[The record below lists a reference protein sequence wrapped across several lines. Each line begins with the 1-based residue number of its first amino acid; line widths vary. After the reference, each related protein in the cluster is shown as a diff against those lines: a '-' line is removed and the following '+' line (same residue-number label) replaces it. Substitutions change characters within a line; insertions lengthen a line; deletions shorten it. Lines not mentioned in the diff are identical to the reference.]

1 MTRDDALAL
10 DAADPLAEFRAAF
23 DVPEGLAYLDGN
35 SLGPPPRSAL
45 ARLEQAAREEWGQ
58 GLIRSWNTADWID
71 APLRVGGKIARLI
84 GARPSE
90 VVVADS
96 TTVNLFKLTAG
107 ALSLRPGRRTILTE
121 ETNFPSDGYAVQ
133 GLAALLGGR
142 VTVKAVPASELIAAI
157 DEDTAVIVL
166 THVHYKSSRR
176 WDMDAVNAAAR
187 ARGALTLWDLSH
199 TAGALVCDVTAAGCD
214 LAVGCGYKYLNGGP
228 GAPAWLYVAE
238 RHQGAITSPLA
249 GWMGHAE
256 PFAFEPS
263 YRPSRDIRGLTT
275 GTPPVLALAALEA
288 GIDLQLKADPM
299 RVEAK
304 GLALAQMFID
314 EVEACAA
321 DADLHLASP
330 RAPQQR
336 GLHVSFA
343 HPAGYA
349 VIQALADRG
358 VIGDFRA
365 PDIARFGFSPLYQ
378 SYVGVWDAA
387 QAMAQVL
394 AARAWDEPRFHA
406 RAAVT

>member
-10 DAADPLAEFRAAF
+10 DAADPLAHFRGAF

-35 SLGPPPRSAL
+35 SLGPPPRAAL
-45 ARLEQAAREEWGQ
+45 ARLEQAAREEWGR

-84 GARPSE
+84 GAGSCE

-96 TTVNLFKLTAG
+96 TTVNLFKLAAG
-107 ALSLRPGRRTILTE
+107 ALSLRPDRHTILTE

-133 GLAALLGGR
+133 GLAALLGSP
-142 VTVKAVPASELIAAI
+142 VKVKVVPAAELIAAI
-157 DEDTAVIVL
+157 DADTAVVVL
-166 THVHYKSSRR
+166 THVHYKSSLR
-176 WDMDAVNAAAR
+176 WDMAAVNAAAR
-187 ARGALTLWDLSH
+187 AAGALTLWDLSH
-199 TAGALVCDVTAAGCD
+199 TAGALSCDVSAVACD

-238 RHQGAITSPLA
+238 RHQGAIASPLA

-256 PFAFEPS
+256 PFAFERD
-263 YRPSRDIRGLTT
+263 YRQSVDIRGLTT

-288 GIDLQLKADPM
+288 SVDLQLQAEPAL
-299 RVEAK
+299 VEAK
-304 GLALAQMFID
+304 GLALSQLFIE
-314 EVEACAA
+314 EVEARAA
-321 DADLHLASP
+321 DPDLRLASP
-330 RAPQQR
+330 REPKRR
-336 GLHVSFA
+336 GLHASFS

-365 PDIARFGFSPLYQ
+365 PDVARFGFSALYQ

-387 QAMAQVL
+387 SVMADVL
-394 AARAWDEPRFHA
+394 AQRAWDEPRFHA

>member
-1 MTRDDALAL
+1 
-10 DAADPLAEFRAAF
+10 
-23 DVPEGLAYLDGN
+23 
-35 SLGPPPRSAL
+35 
-45 ARLEQAAREEWGQ
+45 
-58 GLIRSWNTADWID
+58 
-71 APLRVGGKIARLI
+71 
-84 GARPSE
+84 

-96 TTVNLFKLTAG
+96 TTVNLFKLAAG

-121 ETNFPSDGYAVQ
+121 ETNFPSDGYALQ
-133 GLAALLGGR
+133 GLAAMLDGR
-142 VTVKAVPASELIAAI
+142 VILKAVPAAELIAAI
-157 DEDTAVIVL
+157 DEDTAVIAL
-166 THVHYKSSRR
+166 THVHYKSSLR
-176 WDMDAVNAAAR
+176 WDMAAVNTAAR

-199 TAGALVCDVTAAGCD
+199 TAGALGCDVAADGCD

-238 RHQGAITSPLA
+238 RHQREIASPLA

-256 PFAFEPS
+256 PFAFEPG
-263 YRPSRDIRGLTT
+263 YRPSHDIRGLTT

-288 GIDLQLKADPM
+288 SIDLQLKADPA

-314 EVEACAA
+314 EVEARAA
-321 DADLHLASP
+321 DADLRLASP

-387 QAMAQVL
+387 LVMAQVL